1 MPLADVA
8 YAPRA
13 NLTVARSGPAAAI
26 ARRYRDADLSH
37 RVAAATPHGLVA
49 MLYSG
54 GREALAAAGSATA
67 AGDAAARVAATTR
80 GLRILD
86 ALDVALDHGRGG
98 TVARALADAYA
109 QVRAVTVAAS
119 SERRA
124 DLFHGAA
131 AQLGELA
138 RAWGAIGVAAAR

>member
-1 MPLADVA
+1 MLLANHA

-13 NLTVARSGPAAAI
+13 AAAIARSGPAAAI
-26 ARRYRDADLSH
+26 ARRYHDADLRH

-49 MLYSG
+49 ILYSG
-54 GREALAAAGSATA
+54 GREALAAAGLATA

-86 ALDVALDHGRGG
+86 ALDAALDHGRGG
-98 TVARALADAYA
+98 TVARSLADAYA

-124 DLFHGAA
+124 DLFAGAA

-138 RAWGAIGVAAAR
+138 RAWGAIGGSAAR

>member
-1 MPLADVA
+1 MSLAHA
-8 YAPRA
+8 FAPRA
-13 NLTVARSGPAAAI
+13 NVMPNPAAAI
-26 ARRYRDADLSH
+26 ARRYRDADL
-37 RVAAATPHGLVA
+37 RDRIAAATPHGLVA

-54 GREALAAAGSATA
+54 GREALAAAAAATS

-86 ALDVALDHGRGG
+86 ALDAALDHGRGG

-124 DLFHGAA
+124 DLFAGAA
-131 AQLGELA
+131 TQLGELA
-138 RAWGAIGVAAAR
+138 RAWGKIEVTAR